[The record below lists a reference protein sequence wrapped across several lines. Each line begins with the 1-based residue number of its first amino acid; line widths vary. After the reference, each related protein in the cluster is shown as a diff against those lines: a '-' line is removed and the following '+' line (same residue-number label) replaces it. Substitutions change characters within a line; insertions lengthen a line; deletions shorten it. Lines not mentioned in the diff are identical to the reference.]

1 MTAAHDRVVRGF
13 DRGCAVT
20 RQDASGGSTKLTAS
34 IPSDRSVGLDAVRAV
49 ACAMVVLCHL
59 SVYGGDKQLV
69 GLQNGVMLFFCL
81 SGYLLYR
88 PFVRGRVVLRDYV
101 RNRAARIVPA
111 YLVALIG
118 VTALSGD
125 RTFLAKPLTFLLLAQ
140 NYDPSTWQGFL
151 GVSWTLVL
159 EVQFYVTLP
168 VLALVVGRS
177 ALRLA
182 VLGAASF
189 IFVLGLAMQPWDV
202 DPRLVTSTY
211 PAMLWAFVPGMLLA
225 LRRDDDQR
233 FASTWFLVAGVALLL
248 VGTFSPWASV
258 DVPSALGSLF
268 VVAWTVT
275 RRPDLGRLAPL
286 AAAGA
291 AVTYSM
297 YLWHVDVIRAIGGGP
312 TSVIAGVAIAGAIY
326 VLIERPILRL
336 GRAKA
341 RRTEPSVSLPA
352 PMVAPA
358 R

>member
-1 MTAAHDRVVRGF
+1 V
-13 DRGCAVT
+13 
-20 RQDASGGSTKLTAS
+20 GGSFLVEGVAAVREARGEATEARA
-34 IPSDRSVGLDAVRAV
+34 PSDRSVGLDAIRAI

-59 SVYGGDKQLV
+59 SVHAGDGRLV

-88 PFVRGRVVLRDYV
+88 PFVRGRVVIRDYV
-101 RNRAARIVPA
+101 RNRAVRIVPA

-125 RTFLAKPLTFLLLAQ
+125 RTFLDKPLTFLLLAQ

-159 EVQFYVTLP
+159 EAQFYLTLP
-168 VLALVVGRS
+168 VIAYLVRGS
-177 ALRLA
+177 ALRLS

-189 IFVLGLAMQPWDV
+189 VIVLFLALQPWAV

-225 LRRDDDQR
+225 VRSDDDGR
-233 FASTWFLVAGVALLL
+233 FANRWFLIGGITLLAI
-248 VGTFSPWASV
+248 GTASPWASV
-258 DVPSALGSLF
+258 DVPSALGSFLI
-268 VVAWTVT
+268 VAWTVA

-286 AAAGA
+286 AAIGA

-297 YLWHVDVIRAIGGGP
+297 YLWHVDVIRAVGGGLA
-312 TSVIAGVAIAGAIY
+312 SVIAGLAIAGVVY
-326 VLIERPILRL
+326 VVIERPILRL
-336 GRAKA
+336 GRAKGS
-341 RRTEPSVSLPA
+341 RLR
-352 PMVAPA
+352 APA
-358 R
+358 SLQAPIVTLAR

>member
-1 MTAAHDRVVRGF
+1 MTAGLDRVVGGVWLVA
-13 DRGCAVT
+13 DAVIG
-20 RQDASGGSTKLTAS
+20 RDAVRRSTTHATS
-34 IPSDRSVGLDAVRAV
+34 VPAERSVGLDAVRAI

-59 SVYGGDKQLV
+59 SVYGGGKQFV
-69 GLQNGVMLFFCL
+69 GFQNGVMLFFCL

-88 PFVRGRVVLRDYV
+88 PFVRGRVVLRDYI
-101 RNRAARIVPA
+101 RNRAARILPA

-125 RTFLAKPLTFLLLAQ
+125 HAFLVKPLTFLLFAQ

-168 VLALVVGRS
+168 LIALMVGRS

-182 VLGAASF
+182 FLGGASF
-189 IFVLGLAMQPWDV
+189 VLVLALAMQRWDV

-225 LRRDDDQR
+225 LRPDDRR
-233 FASTWFLVAGVALLL
+233 FASSWFLVAGIALLL
-248 VGTFSPWASV
+248 LGTFSPWASV
-258 DVPSALGSLF
+258 DVPSALGSFF
-268 VVAWTVT
+268 VVGWTVT
-275 RRPDLGRLAPL
+275 RQPDLGRLAPL
-286 AAAGA
+286 AAVGA
-291 AVTYSM
+291 AITYSM
-297 YLWHVDVIRAIGGGP
+297 YLWHVDVIRAFGGGP
-312 TSVIAGVAIAGAIY
+312 ASVIAGLAIAGAIY

-336 GRAKA
+336 GRARIPRA
-341 RRTEPSVSLPA
+341 EPAVAAPTPLVS
-352 PMVAPA
+352 PA

>member
-1 MTAAHDRVVRGF
+1 
-13 DRGCAVT
+13 
-20 RQDASGGSTKLTAS
+20 
-34 IPSDRSVGLDAVRAV
+34 
-49 ACAMVVLCHL
+49 MVVLCHL
-59 SVYGGDKQLV
+59 SVYGGGKQLV

-88 PFVRGRVVLRDYV
+88 PFVRGQVVLRDYV

-125 RTFLAKPLTFLLLAQ
+125 RMFLEKPLTFLLLAQ

-159 EVQFYVTLP
+159 EVQFYATLP
-168 VLALVVGRS
+168 VIALVVARS
-177 ALRLA
+177 PLRLA

-189 IFVLGLAMQPWDV
+189 LVVVILAMQSWGV

-225 LRRDDDQR
+225 LRPEGDRR
-233 FASTWFLVAGVALLL
+233 FARAWFLFAGVALLL

-258 DVPSALGSLF
+258 DVPSALGSFF
-268 VVAWTVT
+268 VVAWTVS
-275 RRPDLGRLAPL
+275 RRPDLGRLAPV

-297 YLWHVDVIRAIGGGP
+297 YLWHVDVIRAFGGGP
-312 TSVIAGVAIAGAIY
+312 MSVIVGLGIAGAIY

-341 RRTEPSVSLPA
+341 ARTEPSVSIPA
-352 PMVAPA
+352 PLVSPA

>member
-1 MTAAHDRVVRGF
+1 
-13 DRGCAVT
+13 
-20 RQDASGGSTKLTAS
+20 
-34 IPSDRSVGLDAVRAV
+34 
-49 ACAMVVLCHL
+49 MVVLCHL
-59 SVYGGDKQLV
+59 SVYSGGKQLV

-88 PFVRGRVVLRDYV
+88 PFVRGHVVLRDYV

-118 VTALSGD
+118 VTVLSGD
-125 RTFLAKPLTFLLLAQ
+125 RTFMEKPLTFLTLAQ

-168 VLALVVGRS
+168 LLAFIVRRS

-182 VLGAASF
+182 VVGGVSF
-189 IFVLGLAMQPWDV
+189 IVVLALAMQRWTV

-211 PAMLWAFVPGMLLA
+211 PGMLWTFVPGMLLA
-225 LRRDDDQR
+225 LRRDDDRR
-233 FASTWFLVAGVALLL
+233 FASSWFLVAGIALLV

-297 YLWHVDVIRAIGGGP
+297 YLWHVDVIRAFGGGP
-312 TSVIAGVAIAGAIY
+312 MSVILGVAIAGAIY

-336 GRAKA
+336 GRAKGTRA
-341 RRTEPSVSLPA
+341 EPTAAIPA
-352 PMVAPA
+352 PLVSPA